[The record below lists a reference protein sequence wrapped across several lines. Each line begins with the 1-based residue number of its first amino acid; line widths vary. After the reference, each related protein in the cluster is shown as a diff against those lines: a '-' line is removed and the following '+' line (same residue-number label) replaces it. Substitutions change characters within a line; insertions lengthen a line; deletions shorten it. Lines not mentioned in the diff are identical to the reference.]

1 MIFKL
6 NSDEIKLLQAF
17 SIDFQVGHH
26 YSEDEAFAL
35 VDQIYD
41 AEIFYA
47 QNSEENETSFKKANL
62 YANLADKIQTSI
74 K

>member
-47 QNSEENETSFKKANL
+47 QDSDENGISLNKANL
-62 YANLADKIQTSI
+62 YADLADRIQASI